1 MQVQSS
7 SQDSHRV
14 APGGEEVHWYAAYT
28 RPNHEKKVA
37 EQLDLRNIEQLLPL
51 YSSMRQWRDRK
62 VRLMRPLFPGYVFVR
77 ISLEKRLRVLEVPG
91 IASLVGFGSQPVCMP
106 EEDIQFLRRCMN
118 HKTNVE
124 PHPYVAVG
132 RRVRV
137 KGGPL
142 GGLKGVIVSS
152 KNRTRLVVSFDLIQR
167 SATVEADQI
176 DVEPLDSIRERLA

>member
-1 MQVQSS
+1 MAMQVQSER
-7 SQDSHRV
+7 QDAHRTTS
-14 APGGEEVHWYAAYT
+14 ADEEDRWYAAYT
-28 RPNHEKKVA
+28 RSNHEKRVA

-51 YSSMRQWRDRK
+51 YSSIRQWKDRR

-77 ISLEKRLRVLEVPG
+77 MSLQRRLQVLEVPG

-118 HKTNVE
+118 YEGNIE
-124 PHPYVAVG
+124 PHPYTAVG
-132 RRVRV
+132 SRVRV

-142 GGLKGVIVSS
+142 AGLKGVVVQL
-152 KNRTRLVVSFDLIQR
+152 KNRTRLVVSFDLIRR

-176 DVEPLDSIRERLA
+176 DVEPLD